1 MGMSQ
6 WEQIGWSKW
15 QIILELYPTRS
26 QLPRPRE
33 VQRDLLASVHA
44 LLPSLALQINTH
56 LPQLGFQS
64 VEEFAVLIPRLQ
76 ENHPPNQQHPLSP
89 CS

>member
-1 MGMSQ
+1 MGMSR

-15 QIILELYPTRS
+15 QIILELYPMRS

-64 VEEFAVLIPRLQ
+64 VEEFAVLTPRLQ